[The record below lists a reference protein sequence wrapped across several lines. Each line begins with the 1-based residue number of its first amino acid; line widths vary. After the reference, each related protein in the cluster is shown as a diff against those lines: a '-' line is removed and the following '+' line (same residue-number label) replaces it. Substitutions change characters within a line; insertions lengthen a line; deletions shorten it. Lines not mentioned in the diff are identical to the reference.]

1 MVSNKL
7 NKKNKLK
14 FHLKFNDYKINKL
27 KNLLMDFG
35 ESEFKINKKEA
46 DIIVKNLNEVSRIRA
61 YFAHLARGG
70 NHDYLLELRRLLFG
84 SRKEEEGLLY
94 KTTKYRNI

>member
-46 DIIVKNLNEVSRIRA
+46 DIIVKNLNEVLRIRA
-61 YFAHLARGG
+61 SFAHPARGG
-70 NHDYLLELRRLLFG
+70 THDELLEFRKLLFG
-84 SRKEEEGLLY
+84 SDKEEDGLLY
-94 KTTKYRNI
+94 KIIKYRGI

>member
-1 MVSNKL
+1 MVSSKL

-14 FHLKFNDYKINKL
+14 FHLKFNYYKINKL

-46 DIIVKNLNEVSRIRA
+46 DIVVKNLNKVLCIRA

-84 SRKEEEGLLY
+84 SRKEEECLLY

>member
-14 FHLKFNDYKINKL
+14 FHLKFDDY
-27 KNLLMDFG
+27 
-35 ESEFKINKKEA
+35 KINKKEA

>member
-14 FHLKFNDYKINKL
+14 FYLKFEEY
-27 KNLLMDFG
+27 
-35 ESEFKINKKEA
+35 KINKKEA